1 MDLQKLNIFEKRSQF
16 FLDNTFLIFS
26 KPKKFTAF
34 FLLTAFSI
42 LLGVSEIKEE
52 ISNGNNT
59 FRNIALI
66 LVAFG
71 LLSLVL
77 YWFYKRNEQT
87 FQLGNMLRKDL
98 PKQTKIK
105 ILAFNLILAA
115 WFASATFLFIFDTAI
130 WIISIIKLFEIALNF
145 VFPSSVTGL

>member
-1 MDLQKLNIFEKRSQF
+1 
-16 FLDNTFLIFS
+16 
-26 KPKKFTAF
+26 
-34 FLLTAFSI
+34 
-42 LLGVSEIKEE
+42 
-52 ISNGNNT
+52 
-59 FRNIALI
+59 
-66 LVAFG
+66 
-71 LLSLVL
+71 
-77 YWFYKRNEQT
+77 NEQT

-105 ILAFNLILAA
+105 ILVFNLILAA